1 MTSDF
6 LKGIGLNRDQ
16 IALITAELEKES
28 EYRRIL
34 ASEHV
39 GHIELVVRATNMN
52 EVDLSN
58 EPLLREKIRAEY
70 SDLIPTYFKKVSKV
84 TL

>member
-1 MTSDF
+1 MTRDY
-6 LKGIGLNRDQ
+6 LEGIGLTADQ
-16 IALITAELEKES
+16 IALIMTELEKES

-34 ASEHV
+34 GLEHV
-39 GHIELVVRATNMN
+39 GHIELILKATDMS

-84 TL
+84 TV